1 MKATMNL
8 IETTSPLYLRRLVRE
23 INAAPA
29 AYLDGSIVK
38 RHDNPRRNGRASYF
52 RTGNAILFFAGV
64 NRREVFTIQASDAE
78 RAFCDGA
85 GRTIVASRQA

>member
-1 MKATMNL
+1 MKL

-29 AYLDGSIVK
+29 AYVDGGIAK
-38 RHDNPRRNGRASYF
+38 RGHHPRWNGRASYF
-52 RTGNAILFFAGV
+52 RAGNAILFFAGV
-64 NRREVFTIQASDAE
+64 NRREMFTIHAADAE

-85 GRTIVASRQA
+85 GRTIVATRKA